1 MTMMVSVKRFSLSFL
16 AAIFLVITT
25 FVLWKYPGYFIFFMA
40 FMFIISAGILFSYTG
55 FEKVF
60 PFLLFSLPIS
70 VLLPISGETTL
81 QFPSEIIV
89 ASVAFGVFIHWI
101 RNPDDFKLL
110 FDKSEVWWL
119 IFFLIATAVSV
130 IFSEMFMVSMKAFII
145 KSIYAVAFLGGGFL
159 FFRKSVKPAQLF
171 NGLFFTLS
179 IVAVIIFTSHAQFD
193 FAKGLANYV
202 TEPFFRDHTIY
213 SAFLVF
219 IIPFVFISANSKG
232 KCNLMYVVLGL
243 SLVIALLV
251 SSSRA
256 ALLSCVM
263 ALMLAAFV
271 RFGLSFKYFI
281 LIIGAAFVLVLW
293 NSENLLYSAKS
304 IKADS
309 NARNATLED
318 QTLSVVSISNDESN
332 AERLNRWMCAW
343 RMFEVKPFTGFG
355 PGTYQF
361 VYFPFQREYEM
372 TQISVS
378 NPYNIRK
385 GRGGTAH
392 NEYLLILSESGIA
405 AAISFLILVLLTYR
419 RAFRVIGVI
428 QSPMSYAMVIGF
440 TSLTVHSMFNNFLDT
455 DKIAAL
461 FYLPIAFFMASLA
474 NHAEVVLNREE
485 SENQ

>member
-1 MTMMVSVKRFSLSFL
+1 MTMMVSVKQYSLHFL

-40 FMFIISAGILFSYTG
+40 FMFIVSAGILISYTG
-55 FEKVF
+55 FEKVY
-60 PFLLFSLPIS
+60 PLLLFSLPVS

-101 RNPDDFKLL
+101 RRPGDFSSL
-110 FDKSEVWWL
+110 FDKAEIWWL
-119 IFFLIATAVSV
+119 VFFLIATAATV
-130 IFSEMFMVSMKAFII
+130 IFSEMFMVSVKAFII
-145 KSIYAVAFLGGGFL
+145 KSIYAIAFVGGGFL
-159 FFRKSVKPAQLF
+159 FFRKSVQPTHLF
-171 NGLFFTLS
+171 NGLFFTLA
-179 IVAVIIFTSHAQFD
+179 IVAVIIFISHAQFD
-193 FAKGLANYV
+193 FAKGIANYV

-219 IIPFVFISANSKG
+219 VIPFVFISTNYNG
-232 KCNLMYVVLGL
+232 KSAWVYWMLGL
-243 SLVIALLV
+243 ALIIALMV

-256 ALLSCVM
+256 ALLSFVI
-263 ALMLAAFV
+263 ALLLAAFV
-271 RFGLSFKYFI
+271 RFGLNFKYFI
-281 LIIGAAFVLVLW
+281 LLIGTAFVLILF
-293 NSENLLYSAKS
+293 NSDSLLYSAKS

-309 NARNATLED
+309 NARNATIED
-318 QTLSVVSISNDESN
+318 QTISVVSISNDESN
-332 AERLNRWMCAW
+332 AERLNRWLCAW
-343 RMFEVKPFTGFG
+343 RMFEEKPLTGFG

-392 NEYLLILSESGIA
+392 NEYLLILSESGIF
-405 AAISFLILVLLTYR
+405 AAISFLILILLTYR
-419 RAFRVIGVI
+419 RAFHVIHVLK
-428 QSPMSYAMVIGF
+428 SPMAYAMLIGF
-440 TSLTVHSMFNNFLDT
+440 TSLTVHSLFNNFLDT

-461 FYLPIAFFMASLA
+461 FYLPAAFFMACFSGPSETL
-474 NHAEVVLNREE
+474 LNAK
-485 SENQ
+485 SMQK

>member
-1 MTMMVSVKRFSLSFL
+1 MTMMVSVKQYSLHFL

-40 FMFIISAGILFSYTG
+40 FMFIVSAGILISYTG
-55 FEKVF
+55 FEKVY
-60 PFLLFSLPIS
+60 PLLLFSLPVS

-101 RNPDDFKLL
+101 RRPIEFSTL
-110 FDKSEVWWL
+110 FNKAEIWWL
-119 IFFLIATAVSV
+119 VVFLIATAASV
-130 IFSEMFMVSMKAFII
+130 LFSEMFMVSVKAFII
-145 KSIYAVAFLGGGFL
+145 KSIYAIAFLGGGFL
-159 FFRKSVKPAQLF
+159 YFRKSVQPAHLF
-171 NGLFFTLS
+171 NGLFFALA
-179 IVAVIIFTSHAQFD
+179 IVAVIIFISHAQFD
-193 FAKGLANYV
+193 FAKGIANYV

-219 IIPFVFISANSKG
+219 VIPFVFISTNSNSKSAWVYW
-232 KCNLMYVVLGL
+232 MLGL
-243 SLVIALLV
+243 ALIIALMV

-256 ALLSCVM
+256 ALLSFVI
-263 ALMLAAFV
+263 ALLLAAFV
-271 RFGLSFKYFI
+271 RIGLNFKYFI
-281 LIIGAAFVLVLW
+281 LLTGTAFVLMLW
-293 NSENLLYSAKS
+293 NSESLLYSAKS

-309 NARNATLED
+309 NARNATIED
-318 QTLSVVSISNDESN
+318 QTISVVSISNDESN
-332 AERLNRWMCAW
+332 AERLNRWLCAW
-343 RMFEVKPFTGFG
+343 RMFEEKPLTGFG

-392 NEYLLILSESGIA
+392 NEYLLILSESGIF
-405 AAISFLILVLLTYR
+405 AAISFLILILLTYR
-419 RAFRVIGVI
+419 RAFHVIHVLK
-428 QSPMSYAMVIGF
+428 SPMAYAMLIGF
-440 TSLTVHSMFNNFLDT
+440 TSLTVHSLFNNFLDT

-461 FYLPIAFFMASLA
+461 FYLPVAFFMACFSGPSETL
-474 NHAEVVLNREE
+474 LNAK
-485 SENQ
+485 SMQK